1 MPLISQSGKHAII
14 YNGEIYNYREL
25 AARHGLEDALLARL
39 QALDLLYDR
48 DEKGEF
54 IHAFTETFEDRFF
67 FEVVQRDGYEG
78 FGAVNASVR
87 MAVQAQRREAAKL
100 GARLVL

>member
-1 MPLISQSGKHAII
+1 MRAKGARFLPIPA
-14 YNGEIYNYREL
+14 NYYDDI
-25 AARHGLEDALLARL
+25 AARHGLDDAEIAKL

-48 DEKGEF
+48 DDKGVF

-67 FEVVQRDGYEG
+67 FEVVQRDGYDG
-78 FGAVNASVR
+78 FGAPNASVR